1 MILALIEAARPRQW
15 VKNGFLLAPLVFSR
29 NLFHPTPA
37 LHAAAAFALFSA
49 AASAVYLGNDL
60 LDVEGDRAHPVKR
73 KRPIAS
79 GRLSPRAAAFA
90 ALALSALSIGGGL
103 VLQPG
108 FAAVVALYLVINLA
122 YSTVLKKLAYVDVV
136 IIASGF
142 VLRVLAG
149 AQAIEVPTSH
159 WIFVCT
165 FFLAL
170 FLGFGKRRH
179 ELLAAEEAGS
189 TAGETR
195 KALTRYDAG
204 TVGRLLWLSGA
215 AAVASFLL
223 YSLDPETQARFGTWL
238 AFTTIF
244 PAFGVLRFRQLV
256 ERKDRPS
263 SPTEA
268 ILTDGPFVVNVLC
281 FLAATVVIV
290 YRHLQS

>member
-1 MILALIEAARPRQW
+1 MILALIEAVRPRQW

-29 NLFHPTPA
+29 NLFHPMPA

-60 LDVEGDRAHPVKR
+60 LDVAGDRAHPVKR
-73 KRPIAS
+73 NRPIAS
-79 GRLSPRAAAFA
+79 GRLSPRVATFA
-90 ALALSALSIGGGL
+90 AVGLALLAIGGGL
-103 VLQPG
+103 LLQPG
-108 FAAVVALYLVINLA
+108 FAAVVALYLAINTA

-136 IIASGF
+136 VIASGF

-149 AQAIEVPTSH
+149 AQAIEVPTSV

-179 ELLAAEEAGS
+179 ELLAAADAGRS
-189 TAGETR
+189 AGKART
-195 KALTRYDAG
+195 ALTRYDVD

-223 YSLDPETQARFGTWL
+223 YSLDPETQSRFGNWL
-238 AFTTIF
+238 ALTAVF
-244 PAFGVLRFRQLV
+244 PAFGVVRFRQLV
-256 ERKDRPS
+256 ERKDRAS

-268 ILTDGPFVVNVLC
+268 ILTDVPFVGNVLA
-281 FLAATVVIV
+281 FLAATVFIV
-290 YRHLQS
+290 YRHMQS